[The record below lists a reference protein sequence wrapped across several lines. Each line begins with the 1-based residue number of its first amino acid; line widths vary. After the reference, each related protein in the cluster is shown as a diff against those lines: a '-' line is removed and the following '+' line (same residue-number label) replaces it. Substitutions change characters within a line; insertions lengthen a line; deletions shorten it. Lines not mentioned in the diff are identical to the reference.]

1 MKFEELDLI
10 WKTLII
16 IGILFIIIALGL
28 IVFIILVFKT
38 DLISLDLILASKD
51 VDKKYQDFIDELDLE
66 NIEEPVKDPVKESF
80 QEPVKEPV
88 EEIPKKRKKKKKN
101 KKNKENLVEEKN
113 I

>member
-28 IVFIILVFKT
+28 MIFIILVFKT
-38 DLISLDLILASKD
+38 DLIPLDLILASKD
-51 VDKKYQDFIDELDLE
+51 VDKKYQDFIDELDFD
-66 NIEEPVKDPVKESF
+66 N
-80 QEPVKEPV
+80 VKEPFQETIQ